1 MSDNRVYFPN
11 LNSIRFFAALA
22 VIIHHIELTKYWFHQ
37 PNIYTT
43 SFVGGVFGQ
52 LGIILFFVLSGFLIT
67 YLLLEE
73 QKKTDHISIKKF
85 YIRRILRIWPLYYLI
100 IILGLFILPKVHFFD
115 VPDISSHVH
124 EHFFSKSLMFL
135 SFFPDLAYAMYEPVP
150 YAEQSWSVGVEEQFY
165 LIWPLLI
172 AVVIRRKK
180 TLNMLVG
187 VILFYVLLKIGVTIA
202 YELHPENRIIEELYM
217 FWYNFSIDCMAIGG
231 VGAYLLFYKKEKAL
245 KLLYNK
251 YLQIGTYILL
261 TIVTVRGLAIPV
273 FNYEFYAVI
282 FIILILNLAS
292 NKHSVLNLEVKPL
305 NYLGKISYG
314 LYMYHNIILVVV
326 LKFMLYYSGIA
337 LNSITGNI
345 IYYGLA
351 ISTTIL
357 VAGLSYR
364 FIERPFIRAK
374 VRYSD
379 VVSGENAL
387 EGITTYESSAT
398 KGVVARQI
406 AVKDSS
412 TVN

>member
-67 YLLLEE
+67 FLLLEE
-73 QKKTDHISIKKF
+73 QKRTDDISIKKF

-100 IILGLFILPKVHFFD
+100 VILGLFILPKVHFFD

-135 SFFPDLAYAMYEPVP
+135 SFFPDLAYAIYEPVP

-180 TLNMLVG
+180 TLNMLIG
-187 VILFYVLLKIGVTIA
+187 VILFYVAIKVASTIA
-202 YELHPENRIIEELYM
+202 YTNHPENRVFEEVYY
-217 FWYNFSIDCMAIGG
+217 FWNNFSIDCMAIGG
-231 VGAYLLFYKKEKAL
+231 IGAYLLFFKKEKVL
-245 KLLYNK
+245 NILFNK
-251 YLQIGTYILL
+251 YLQIALYVLL
-261 TIVTVRGLAIPV
+261 AVVTVKGFAIPM
-273 FNYEFYAVI
+273 FNYEFYALI
-282 FIILILNLAS
+282 FIVLILNLAA
-292 NKHSVLNLEVKPL
+292 NKNTVINLEYKPL

-326 LKFMLYYSGIA
+326 LKFVIYYSGVT
-337 LNSITGNI
+337 LNSLTGNI

-364 FIERPFIRAK
+364 FIERPFIKAK
-374 VRYSD
+374 VRYSK
-379 VVSGENAL
+379 VISGENAL
-387 EGITTYESSAT
+387 DKSITSLPDTDTVQLE
-398 KGVVARQI
+398 QI
-406 AVKDSS
+406 VVKDSN

>member
-67 YLLLEE
+67 FLLLEE
-73 QKKTDHISIKKF
+73 QKRTDDISIKKF

-100 IILGLFILPKVHFFD
+100 VILGLFILPKVHFFD

-135 SFFPDLAYAMYEPVP
+135 SFFPDLAYAIYEPVP

-180 TLNMLVG
+180 TLNMLIG
-187 VILFYVLLKIGVTIA
+187 VILFYVAIKVASTIV
-202 YELHPENRIIEELYM
+202 YTNHPENRVFEEVYY
-217 FWYNFSIDCMAIGG
+217 FWNNFSIDCMAIGG
-231 VGAYLLFYKKEKAL
+231 IGAYLLFYKKEKVL
-245 KLLYNK
+245 NVLFNK
-251 YLQIGTYILL
+251 YLQIALYVLL
-261 TIVTVRGLAIPV
+261 AVVTVKGFAIPM
-273 FNYEFYAVI
+273 FNYEFYALI
-282 FIILILNLAS
+282 FIVLILNLAA
-292 NKHSVLNLEVKPL
+292 NKNTVINLEYKPL

-326 LKFMLYYSGIA
+326 LKFVIYYSGVT
-337 LNSITGNI
+337 LNSLTGNI

-364 FIERPFIRAK
+364 FIERPFIKAK
-374 VRYSD
+374 VRYSK
-379 VVSGENAL
+379 VISGENAL
-387 EGITTYESSAT
+387 DKSITILPDTDTVQLE
-398 KGVVARQI
+398 QI
-406 AVKDSS
+406 VVKDSN

>member
-67 YLLLEE
+67 FLLLEE
-73 QKKTDHISIKKF
+73 QKRTDSISIKKF

-100 IILGLFILPKVHFFD
+100 VILGLFVLPKLHFFD

-124 EHFFSKSLMFL
+124 EHFFSKTLMFL
-135 SFFPDLAYAMYEPVP
+135 SFFPDLAYAIYEPVP

-172 AVVIRRKK
+172 ALVIRRKK
-180 TLNMLVG
+180 TLSMLIG
-187 VILFYVLLKIGVTIA
+187 VIVFYASVKIASTIA
-202 YELHPENRIIEELYM
+202 YDMHPENKVFEEIYY
-217 FWYNFSIDCMAIGG
+217 FWNNFSIDCMAIGG
-231 VGAYLLFYKKEKAL
+231 IGAYLLFYKKEKVL
-245 KLLYNK
+245 NVLFNR
-251 YLQIGTYILL
+251 YLQIALYILL
-261 TIVTVRGLAIPV
+261 AVVTVKGLAIPM
-273 FNYEFYAVI
+273 FNYEFYALI
-282 FIILILNLAS
+282 FVVLILNLAA
-292 NKHSVLNLEVKPL
+292 NKKSVLNLEFKPL

-314 LYMYHNIILVVV
+314 LYMYHNIILVMV
-326 LKFMLYYSGIA
+326 LKFVLYYSGVA
-337 LNSITGNI
+337 LNSLTGNL

-351 ISTTIL
+351 ISATIL
-357 VAGLSYR
+357 VASLSYR

-374 VRYSD
+374 VRYSE
-379 VVSGENAL
+379 VVSGENAKDDIRPIPTEKEL
-387 EGITTYESSAT
+387 RIVENAVIT
-398 KGVVARQI
+398 
-406 AVKDSS
+406 DSN

>member
-37 PNIYTT
+37 PNIYTV

-73 QKKTDHISIKKF
+73 QKRRDSISIKKF

-100 IILGLFILPKVHFFD
+100 VVLGLFILPKVHFFD
-115 VPDISSHVH
+115 VPDISNHVH
-124 EHFFSKSLMFL
+124 EHFFSKTLMFL
-135 SFFPDLAYAMYEPVP
+135 SFFPDLAYAVYDPVP

-172 AVVIRRKK
+172 AVVINRKK
-180 TLNMLVG
+180 TLSMLLG
-187 VILFYVLLKIGVTIA
+187 VIIFYVGIKIAATIA
-202 YELHPENRIIEELYM
+202 YTMHPENRVFEEIYY
-217 FWYNFSIDCMAIGG
+217 FWNNFCIDCMAIGG
-231 VGAYLLFYKKEKAL
+231 IGAYLLFYQKEKIL
-245 KLLYNK
+245 SILFNK
-251 YLQIGTYILL
+251 YLQIGLYITLA
-261 TIVTVRGLAIPV
+261 IVTVKGMAVPM
-273 FNYEFYAVI
+273 FNYEFYALI
-282 FIILILNLAS
+282 FAILILNLAA
-292 NKHSVLNLEVKPL
+292 NKQSVLNLEYKPL

-326 LKFMLYYSGIA
+326 LKFMLYYSGVA
-337 LNSITGNI
+337 LNSLTGNLV
-345 IYYGLA
+345 YYGLSITA
-351 ISTTIL
+351 TVFIASI
-357 VAGLSYR
+357 SYR

-374 VRYSD
+374 VRYSE
-379 VVSGENAL
+379 VVSGENAIENIQSETDDNGL
-387 EGITTYESSAT
+387 LTAET
-398 KGVVARQI
+398 
-406 AVKDSS
+406 AVLTDKN

>member
-67 YLLLEE
+67 FLLLEE
-73 QKKTDHISIKKF
+73 QKRTDSISIKKF

-100 IILGLFILPKVHFFD
+100 VILGLFVLPKVHFFD

-124 EHFFSKSLMFL
+124 EHFFSKTLMFL
-135 SFFPDLAYAMYEPVP
+135 SFFPDLAYAIYEPVP

-172 AVVIRRKK
+172 ALVIRRKK
-180 TLNMLVG
+180 TLSMLIG
-187 VILFYVLLKIGVTIA
+187 VIVFYASVKIASTIA
-202 YELHPENRIIEELYM
+202 YDMHPENKVFEEIYY
-217 FWYNFSIDCMAIGG
+217 FWNNFCIDCMAIGG
-231 VGAYLLFYKKEKAL
+231 IGAYLLFYKKEKVL
-245 KLLYNK
+245 NVLFNR
-251 YLQIGTYILL
+251 YLQIGLYILL
-261 TIVTVRGLAIPV
+261 AVVTVKGLAVPM
-273 FNYEFYAVI
+273 FNYEFYALI
-282 FIILILNLAS
+282 FVVLILNLAA
-292 NKHSVLNLEVKPL
+292 NKRSVLNLEFKPL

-326 LKFMLYYSGIA
+326 LKFVLYYSGVA
-337 LNSITGNI
+337 LNSLTGNL

-357 VAGLSYR
+357 VASLSYR

-374 VRYSD
+374 VRYSE
-379 VVSGENAL
+379 VVSGENAKDDIRPVPTEKEL
-387 EGITTYESSAT
+387 RIVENA
-398 KGVVARQI
+398 VVT
-406 AVKDSS
+406 DSN

>member
-67 YLLLEE
+67 FLLLEE
-73 QKKTDHISIKKF
+73 QKRTDSISIKKF

-100 IILGLFILPKVHFFD
+100 VILGLFVLPKVHFFD

-124 EHFFSKSLMFL
+124 EHFFSKTLMFL
-135 SFFPDLAYAMYEPVP
+135 SFFPDLAYAIYEPVP

-172 AVVIRRKK
+172 ALVIRRKK
-180 TLNMLVG
+180 TLSMLIG
-187 VILFYVLLKIGVTIA
+187 VIVFYASVKIASTIA
-202 YELHPENRIIEELYM
+202 YDMHPENKVFEEVYY
-217 FWYNFSIDCMAIGG
+217 FWNNFSIDCMAIGG
-231 VGAYLLFYKKEKAL
+231 IGAYLLFYKKEKVL
-245 KLLYNK
+245 NVLFNR
-251 YLQIGTYILL
+251 YLQIALYILL
-261 TIVTVRGLAIPV
+261 AVVTVKGLAIPM
-273 FNYEFYAVI
+273 FNYEFYALI
-282 FIILILNLAS
+282 FVVLILNLAA
-292 NKHSVLNLEVKPL
+292 NKKSVLNLEFKPL

-314 LYMYHNIILVVV
+314 LYMYHNIILVMV
-326 LKFMLYYSGIA
+326 LKFVLYYSGVA
-337 LNSITGNI
+337 LNSLTGNL

-351 ISTTIL
+351 ISATIL
-357 VAGLSYR
+357 VASLSYR

-374 VRYSD
+374 VRYSE
-379 VVSGENAL
+379 VVSGENAKDDIRPIPTEKEL
-387 EGITTYESSAT
+387 RIVENAVIT
-398 KGVVARQI
+398 
-406 AVKDSS
+406 DSN